1 MFDLDDITI
10 NTIQILD
17 PVAVTGA
24 EYFNYFFTIIV
35 VFAMFSFGLNVLV
48 RLISRS

>member
-1 MFDLDDITI
+1 MFELDDIAI

-17 PVAVTGA
+17 PVAITGA

-35 VFAMFSFGLNVLV
+35 IFAMFSFGLNVLV
-48 RLISRS
+48 RIMTRS